1 MYYELI
7 KRKEEY
13 YEKQIDQ
20 LETKLDE
27 LGKGQQTLINS
38 RKKWKNRYYK
48 EKRRRK
54 EADKSVWQIYLDY
67 QDIGNMYFNLDEKRQ
82 KLIEQLE
89 ENKELKTIT
98 NQFEAYECEAPKD
111 SKAKI
116 IIADKFYF
124 NNGYFKN
131 NFIEIDKIKRVF
143 EDFEKIMKEG
153 ESNV

>member
-1 MYYELI
+1 MKIVKMKMEIETVLNLLEKKDKEIKLLI
-7 KRKEEY
+7 KMYKQKE
-13 YEKQIDQ
+13 Q
-20 LETKLDE
+20 
-27 LGKGQQTLINS
+27 
-38 RKKWKNRYYK
+38 
-48 EKRRRK
+48 
-54 EADKSVWQIYLDY
+54 
-67 QDIGNMYFNLDEKRQ
+67 
-82 KLIEQLE
+82 

-143 EDFEKIMKEG
+143 EDFEKIMKVG
-153 ESNV
+153 EENV

>member
-1 MYYELI
+1 MN
-7 KRKEEY
+7 EE
-13 YEKQIDQ
+13 EAIENVKKQ
-20 LETKLDE
+20 LE
-27 LGKGQQTLINS
+27 GI
-38 RKKWKNRYYK
+38 KKANECGLATRGEFNKDIEAIETVLNLLEKK
-48 EKRRRK
+48 EKEIKLLNKMYKQK
-54 EADKSVWQIYLDY
+54 EH
-67 QDIGNMYFNLDEKRQ
+67 
-82 KLIEQLE
+82 

-98 NQFEAYECEAPKD
+98 NQFEAYECEASKD

-153 ESNV
+153 EENV